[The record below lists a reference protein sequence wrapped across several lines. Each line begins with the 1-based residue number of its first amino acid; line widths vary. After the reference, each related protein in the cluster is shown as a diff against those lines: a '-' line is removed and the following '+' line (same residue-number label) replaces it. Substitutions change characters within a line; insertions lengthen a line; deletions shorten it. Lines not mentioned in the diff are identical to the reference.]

1 MTTFSD
7 TRDAARRTK
16 AEELSA
22 QRERQNAERLSDQA
36 KEREAQGQK
45 TVRLREL
52 RLAREAADCERAI
65 QHVSNKPVGL
75 TILKRVTDV
84 APSRRQPAGSPKK
97 ASARLRLTQSA
108 KP

>member
-16 AEELSA
+16 AEELFA

-36 KEREAQGQK
+36 KERMAQDQK

-52 RLAREAADCERAI
+52 RLARETAEREGAI
-65 QHVSNKPVGL
+65 QLVAHKPAAP
-75 TILKRVTDV
+75 TTLKRVAGA
-84 APSRRQPAGSPKK
+84 APPRRQPAGSLKTP
-97 ASARLRLTQSA
+97 RRG
-108 KP
+108 